1 MARRHCT
8 RSPPSTTG
16 ASPNSRAQQYA
27 TNGVHNNQCCC
38 SRFPAQHRTAA
49 SLPMGR
55 AARWMGCLTPCSRTL
70 GLRGAIFPSLPANLC
85 TNARIQ
91 PATLST
97 GSTGTRCGGTQRSS
111 VCQRPFF
118 AYRLWQP
125 LLFRLFSS
133 FHPPSWPNGWLVPRS
148 RPMVQLDR
156 PRQRGPNCSNGAR
169 GRSTAMPVLAFLAV
183 AGSALIA
190 LLFLADATLEKDA
203 SPVIVTSQRS
213 GLPDSALHSDNIR
226 ILTTAPA
233 PEPDMTLQ
241 AVRDAQP
248 KPAPHDPMKT
258 SPEARAARAE
268 VPPQDARFTQPM
280 NYQYRR
286 SQVFDRFSIKGQ

>member
-1 MARRHCT
+1 M
-8 RSPPSTTG
+8 
-16 ASPNSRAQQYA
+16 
-27 TNGVHNNQCCC
+27 
-38 SRFPAQHRTAA
+38 
-49 SLPMGR
+49 
-55 AARWMGCLTPCSRTL
+55 
-70 GLRGAIFPSLPANLC
+70 
-85 TNARIQ
+85 
-91 PATLST
+91 
-97 GSTGTRCGGTQRSS
+97 
-111 VCQRPFF
+111 
-118 AYRLWQP
+118 
-125 LLFRLFSS
+125 
-133 FHPPSWPNGWLVPRS
+133 
-148 RPMVQLDR
+148 
-156 PRQRGPNCSNGAR
+156 
-169 GRSTAMPVLAFLAV
+169 AMPVLAFLAV

-248 KPAPHDPMKT
+248 KPAPHDPMKI